1 MPQRSRR
8 PSVAGVRSAAGRRR
22 PHPAERGTE
31 TRGFRPPSAGQA
43 RGETDARIDSDE
55 PDFIVVDERV
65 ALGPRQRALAATY
78 ARWMNQLEVRRSLA
92 DLSIT
97 SQSQE
102 KWVEKNIERGR
113 PN

>member
-1 MPQRSRR
+1 MRASEAPRGGDDRIQRKGGRK
-8 PSVAGVRSAAGRRR
+8 PAASV
-22 PHPAERGTE
+22 P
-31 TRGFRPPSAGQA
+31 RPPG
-43 RGETDARIDSDE
+43 RPGGETDARIDSDE

-92 DLSIT
+92 DLSIFT